1 MSLLLYFFYGIL
13 SITLFR
19 LFTQLVL
26 SALYNVKGKA
36 ARNDV
41 YPKISLVVP
50 AYNEE
55 KTIRSCIKSLISL
68 NYPDYEVI
76 VVDDGSTDRTL
87 EEARKFEGSNV
98 KVIRQANQGKAN
110 ALNNGI
116 LLSHGEIVVT
126 VDADTRLH
134 PESLTKIA
142 WRFAGNSHLGAV
154 AGNVKVAS
162 NGELLNVLQAAEYT
176 TGINLIRKAQ
186 SMLGCVMVVPGP
198 IAALRKKILE
208 EVGFLSDDTF
218 AEDFDITMKVLKA
231 GYRVEYEDEA
241 IAYTDAPQSVE
252 DLMKQRRRW
261 YRGMMQVLE
270 KHRDMY
276 FNRKYGVSGML
287 GVPNMW
293 FETVSPILNLFFILT
308 FVLTIL
314 LTGES
319 FTSLIGL
326 TSYLGF
332 SIFVE
337 IFAIGLD
344 PTPKL
349 RELAVTP
356 LLIFFNVF
364 LDGVRVMSFTE
375 EVAGIM
381 MRWEKPKR

>member
-1 MSLLLYFFYGIL
+1 MSLLLYIFYGIL
-13 SITLFR
+13 IITIFR
-19 LFTQLVL
+19 LFAQLVL

-36 ARNDV
+36 ARSEV
-41 YPKISLVVP
+41 HPKISLVVP

-55 KTIRSCIKSLISL
+55 KTIGSCIKSLISL

-87 EEARKFEGSNV
+87 EEAQKFEGSNV

-116 LLSHGEIVVT
+116 RLSHGEIVIT

-162 NGELLNVLQAAEYT
+162 NSGLLNVLQAAEYV

-218 AEDFDITMKVLKA
+218 AEDFDVTMKVLKA

-276 FNRKYGVSGML
+276 FNRRYGVSGML

-293 FETVSPILNLFFILT
+293 FETVSPILNLFFILM
-308 FVLTIL
+308 FVLTIS

-326 TSYLGF
+326 ASYLGF
-332 SIFVE
+332 SIFAE

-349 RELAVTP
+349 RELAVAP

-364 LDGVRVMSFTE
+364 LDGVRVMAFTE
-375 EVAGIM
+375 EVVGIM